1 MKKIFYYVLVIVMLL
16 VAVVAL
22 TGCNNENTQENT
34 NNLEE
39 QDVQEVQNVAVEADK
54 NYKVTQEENKIVI
67 TYKHENMD
75 ITTTYLYQNN
85 KLSQISIV
93 QKYESADAAKIAY
106 DLLEQEENMRQL
118 YSKITLNGDTIRLDG
133 SSSLIDSY
141 KDLSK
146 EDMYKKQKE
155 IYGQQD

>member
-1 MKKIFYYVLVIVMLL
+1 MKKIVYYVLVIVMLL

-34 NNLEE
+34 NNSEE

-54 NYKVTQEENKIVI
+54 NYKVTQEENEIVI
-67 TYKHENMD
+67 TYKHENID

-85 KLSQISIV
+85 RLSQISIV

-106 DLLEQEENMRQL
+106 DLLEQEENMKQL

>member
-34 NNLEE
+34 NNSEE

-67 TYKHENMD
+67 TYKHENID

-85 KLSQISIV
+85 RLSQISIV
-93 QKYESADAAKIAY
+93 QKYESADAAKIAH
-106 DLLEQEENMRQL
+106 DLLEQEENMKQL

>member
-34 NNLEE
+34 NNSEE

-54 NYKVTQEENKIVI
+54 NYKETQEENKIVI
-67 TYKHENMD
+67 TYKHENID

-85 KLSQISIV
+85 RLSQISIV

-106 DLLEQEENMRQL
+106 DLLEQEENMKQL